1 MSEEQSASWIGTVF
15 VESTEA
21 LPVSLVETVSFAAD
35 VKKLLSERDLAEL
48 KFRLALEP
56 LVGEVIPGSGGIRK
70 IRWALPGHGKR
81 GGARVIYYYHDREMP
96 IFLLA
101 AYAKNARINLSD
113 NERNILRGLVNVLIE
128 AYRGG

>member
-1 MSEEQSASWIGTVF
+1 MSDDQAASWIGTVF

-21 LPVSLVETVSFAAD
+21 LPVSLIESVSFMAD
-35 VKKLLSERDLAEL
+35 VKKLLNERDLAAL

-56 LVGEVIPGSGGIRK
+56 LAGEVIPGSGGIRK
-70 IRWALPGHGKR
+70 IRWALPGRGKR

-101 AYAKNARINLSD
+101 AYAKNSRINLSD
-113 NERNILRGLVNVLIE
+113 NDRNVLRGLVDVLIKT
-128 AYRGG
+128 YRGG